1 MRLKNSFSIVI
12 ASLVTFFISFVFFC
26 SYSCENV
33 YAATGNITFTKIY
46 NSHTGIVVKWS
57 SSKKYDGYLIYRSVD
72 GSKYAKIDSTK
83 LKKYT
88 DTDIGT
94 GDVYRYKIKPYNIR
108 KGKKIYFEKS
118 RGSNACL
125 ALPYSVSGAT
135 VVSYSDHN
143 LISWNKNLFASGYY
157 IYRSQDNIHWELLS
171 TINDNSGFYED
182 YTIQKGLKYHYKII
196 VYEIVDGEIYESLSV
211 VPSEV
216 TQIKG
221 IDVSYHN
228 GKINW
233 EKVKKSGVTF
243 AIIRLGYGTRKGGIV
258 DSKLDYNYRQARK
271 YGIKVGFYLYSY
283 ADNAK
288 EAKKEAKFTAKLLKK
303 YTEFDY
309 PVAFDFENA
318 YRNKKKYRKSN
329 TKIISTYCNY
339 LEKKGYDTCVYSYL
353 DFLKK
358 SVDYKKISKYGI
370 WLARWTGNPKKFNS
384 GGIPNVQLWQYSDN
398 GRINGIQG
406 AVDMNVQIML
416 K

>member
-1 MRLKNSFSIVI
+1 MRLKNNFSII
-12 ASLVTFFISFVFFC
+12 FAIFISLFIFC
-26 SYSCENV
+26 VCSFQNV
-33 YAATGNITFTKIY
+33 YAAAGNTTITKIY
-46 NSHTGIVVKWS
+46 NSKTGIVIKWS
-57 SSKKYDGYLIYRSVD
+57 SSRKYDGYMIYRSVD
-72 GSKYAKIDSTK
+72 DSKYAKIDSTK
-83 LKKYT
+83 SKKYT

-94 GDVYRYKIKPYNIR
+94 GEVYRYKIRPYNL
-108 KGKKIYFEKS
+108 KNGKKVYFDKS
-118 RGSNACL
+118 KGSDACL

-143 LISWNKNLFASGYY
+143 LISWNKNSFASGYY
-157 IYRSQDNIHWELLS
+157 IYRSKDNIHWELLS
-171 TINDNSGFYED
+171 SMNNSSGFYED
-182 YTIQKGLKYHYKII
+182 YTIEKGLKYSYKIV
-196 VYEIVDGEIYESLSV
+196 VYEIVDGEIYESLPV
-211 VPSEV
+211 MALEV
-216 TQIKG
+216 TQVKG

-233 EKVKKSGVTF
+233 KKVKKSGITF

-258 DSKLDYNYRQARK
+258 DSKLDYNYKQARK

-283 ADNAK
+283 ADNTK
-288 EAKKEAKFTAKLLKK
+288 EAKNEAKFTAKLLEK
-303 YTEFDY
+303 YTKFDY
-309 PVAFDFENA
+309 PIVFDFENP
-318 YRNKKKYRKSN
+318 YRNKKKYKKSN

-358 SVDYKKISKYGI
+358 SVDYKKVSKYGI
-370 WLARWTGNPKKFNS
+370 WLARWTGNPKKFNN

-406 AVDMNVQIML
+406 AVDMNVQVML